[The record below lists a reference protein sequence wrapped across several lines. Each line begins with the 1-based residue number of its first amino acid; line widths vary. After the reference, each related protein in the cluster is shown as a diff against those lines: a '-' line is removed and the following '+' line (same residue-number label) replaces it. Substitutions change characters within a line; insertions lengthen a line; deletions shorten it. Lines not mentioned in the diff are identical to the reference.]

1 MRRALIACGGT
12 GGHLSPGIA
21 LAEEMIS
28 RGWECELLISTK
40 QVDSRLVRKYSS
52 LDYTSIPGSP
62 PSLNPVRFA
71 RFAYN
76 LVQGFLQCMVIIRQ
90 NKPDVVIGFGG
101 FLSMA
106 ALFAGRVSGLPVAI
120 HDSNRI
126 AGRVTRTVSL
136 FAHRIYLPE
145 GVRIKTAHSSRIRP
159 IGVPIRREI
168 HPISKNRAKRHL
180 GLNPSMKLLVVF
192 GGSQGA
198 SALNE
203 WVKSNIDSLAQEE
216 IQVYCLMG
224 ITGGSNSE
232 LSYRSRK
239 GTLIKSIFRQF
250 SDEMGVVLSAAD
262 LVVSR
267 AGTGSLTEI
276 ARCRAPTITIPYP
289 FAADNHQYYNAR
301 HFEMHGCG
309 ILIEQEYIG
318 NLLDEVKDTIY
329 NDWLLQRFREN
340 LSRLDDFHAQT
351 KIVKDLEELILEMEA
366 RALQTQ
372 ARKGESLS

>member
-1 MRRALIACGGT
+1 MRKALIACGGT

-28 RGWECELLISTK
+28 RGWQCELLISTK
-40 QVDSRLVRKYSS
+40 QVDSRLARKYSS
-52 LDYTSIPGSP
+52 LDYTAIPGSA
-62 PSLNPVRFA
+62 PSLNPARFA
-71 RFAYN
+71 RFCYD
-76 LVQGFLQCMVIIRQ
+76 LIQGFARCIMIIRQ
-90 NKPDVVIGFGG
+90 TKPNVVIGFGG
-101 FLSMA
+101 FLSMS

-136 FAHRIYLPE
+136 FAHRLYLPE
-145 GVRIKTAHSSRIRP
+145 GVSIKTAHSSRIRS

-168 HPISKNRAKRHL
+168 HPISRNRAKRHL
-180 GLNPSMKLLVVF
+180 GLDPAMKLLVVF

-203 WVKSNIDSLAQEE
+203 WVKKNIDSLAQEE

-224 ITGGSNSE
+224 LSGGSNSE
-232 LSYRSRK
+232 FTYRSRK
-239 GTLIKSIFRQF
+239 GALVKSIFRQF
-250 SDEMGVVLSAAD
+250 SDEMGILLSAAD
-262 LVVSR
+262 LVISR

-276 ARCRAPTITIPYP
+276 ARCRAPAITIPYP

-309 ILIEQEYIG
+309 ILIEQEYLDS
-318 NLLDEVKDTIY
+318 LLDEVKDTIY

-340 LSRLDDFHAQT
+340 LSRMDDFEAQT
-351 KIVKDLEELILEMEA
+351 KIAKDLEELVLEMEKKA
-366 RALQTQ
+366 AS
-372 ARKGESLS
+372 AHAGKESVSS